1 MPILR
6 CFCLLAAST
15 AVVALRADDAGT
27 PPAPAPVPVAAPP
40 RAGAPAPWDL
50 DLRLGIGSSPGIST
64 VKDKST
70 GVTTD
75 VDRDGGG
82 DIDLELIYVHAWP
95 GGLGFAAGGGVF
107 AHSHRADVQGQKP
120 EIDASGIEGQAALV
134 YRFNRGFHI
143 EAPALV
149 IALGSAKATKLGMPD
164 SQRGGYGSFGLQ
176 AGAYYSFR
184 FGLQIGAAIGVM
196 GWSATV
202 KQQNGT
208 GGTDNIEYSGGGGYA
223 DLQAGFRF

>member
-6 CFCLLAAST
+6 CCCLLAAS
-15 AVVALRADDAGT
+15 AGLLICADDAGT
-27 PPAPAPVPVAAPP
+27 PPAPAPVPAAP
-40 RAGAPAPWDL
+40 RAVAPSAWNL
-50 DLRLGIGSSPGIST
+50 DLRLGVGGLPGTST

-75 VDRDGGG
+75 VSRDGGG
-82 DIDLELIYVHAWP
+82 DIELELIYVRARP
-95 GGLGFAAGGGVF
+95 GALGFAVGGGVF
-107 AHSHRADVQGQKP
+107 AHSHRADVQGSKP
-120 EIDASGIEGQAALV
+120 EVDASGIEGQGALV
-134 YRFNRGFHI
+134 YRFTRGFHI

-149 IALGSAKATKLGMPD
+149 IALGSAKATKLGMAD
-164 SQRGGYGSFGLQ
+164 SDQGGYGSLGLQ

-184 FGLQIGAAIGVM
+184 FGLQLGAEVGVM

-208 GGTDNIEYSGGGGYA
+208 GGKDDIVYSGGGGYA
-223 DLQAGFRF
+223 NLRAGFRF